1 MDYDYNAFIVKRKLV
16 IHILLFQCSIIFI
29 GPLTNE
35 FPIERCENSSA
46 DTLVYEDS
54 CYTRIRVD
62 RRNLDR
68 ATLTCTDYYNGTLY
82 TLDNT
87 TVNVEIRDK
96 FGKGLR
102 IVDPEEYSEFTP
114 QDGFFNLYTTYE
126 QTNYPN
132 NPDCV
137 SIDSMGMLSGSS
149 NCPSDDHEYICK
161 RG

>member
-1 MDYDYNAFIVKRKLV
+1 MRVFCYF
-16 IHILLFQCSIIFI
+16 SIIFV

-35 FPIERCENSSA
+35 IPIKRCENSSA

-54 CYTRIRVD
+54 CYTRITVN

-82 TLDNT
+82 DLSDT
-87 TVNVEIRDK
+87 TVNEEIRRK
-96 FGKGLR
+96 FGSGNDLT
-102 IVDPEEYSEFTP
+102 IVDPTEYSGFTA
-114 QDGFFNLYTTYE
+114 QDGYFNLFTSDGG
-126 QTNYPN
+126 NYSN

-137 SIDSMGMLSGSS
+137 TIKSEGGLSSS
-149 NCPSDDHEYICK
+149 SSCPEDDHIYICK